1 VSSFVDLMHGLS
13 PQSPE
18 LRLLLAAAVV
28 IAAGSR
34 LGGYGEVFA
43 RKLGLGHALVG
54 LILMAFATAMPEL
67 VTSVSAASV
76 QSAPNLCMG
85 NCFGSIFFNISILAL
100 LDIVIGKESL
110 FHRVALKMAVSGAV
124 SIVVICVF
132 MASMAVELAAPGATP
147 APLAVGAGSLAAAVA
162 YMLGAWLIKR
172 TDEAAALNVLVP
184 KEAGGAEGA
193 AEEGGDGDGP
203 SLGLAVVKYLIA
215 VALILWAGLNLSR
228 GGDDLAAKYGLGKSF
243 VGSIFLAVSTSL
255 PEVAATVGMVWRGHR
270 DMAFGNLFGSNAFN
284 ILVLVVSDMAYR
296 KGTLVAGALGAERA
310 TGGPVLRDGTLH
322 FVTISLA
329 LVMTAVAVCGI
340 VVKPQRTWCR
350 LSWPGAAIL
359 GIYIVGAYFLYALGA

>member
-1 VSSFVDLMHGLS
+1 VSAFVDLMHGLS

-100 LDIVIGKESL
+100 LDVVVGKESL

-132 MASMAVELAAPGATP
+132 MVSMAVELAAPGATP

-162 YMLGAWLIKR
+162 YILGAWLIKR

-184 KEAGGAEGA
+184 KEAGGAEA
-193 AEEGGDGDGP
+193 PAEGGGDGGP
-203 SLGLAVVKYLIA
+203 SLGLTVAKYLVA

-228 GGDDLAAKYGLGKSF
+228 GGDDLATKYGLGRSF

-296 KGTLVAGALGAERA
+296 KGTLVAGALGAERTA
-310 TGGPVLRDGTLH
+310 GGPVLRDGTLH
-322 FVTISLA
+322 FVTIFLA
-329 LVMTAVAVCGI
+329 LVMTTVAVCGI
-340 VVKPQRTWCR
+340 VVKPERTWCR
-350 LSWPGAAIL
+350 LSWPGAVIL